1 MDIKA
6 KVLRNLSYGLYL
18 IGVMDGVRPC
28 GCIDNTVFQV
38 TSENPIVAISMNKN
52 NYTWELLEREGRFA
66 VSILSEKTRKEVIQK
81 LGFVS
86 GRDHDKYEGID
97 YTMRDGL
104 PVLNEQCCGA
114 LICKVVSVTETPTHM
129 VVLASVAEAYELAAT
144 VPMTYRYYHEVIRGG
159 APKNAPSYIAPE
171 KEEKENRQ
179 ASAGRW
185 VCDVCGYVYEG
196 DLTQEPDDY
205 ICPLCGVDK
214 THFHKEETN
223 MAETERWVCD
233 VCGYVY
239 EGDLTQEPD
248 DYVCPL
254 CGVDKS
260 HFTKE

>member
-18 IGVMDGVRPC
+18 IGVMDGERPC
-28 GCIDNTVFQV
+28 GCIVNTVFQV
-38 TSENPIVAISMNKN
+38 TSENPIFAISMNKN

-114 LICKVVSVTETPTHM
+114 LICKGGSVTETPTHM

-185 VCDVCGYVYEG
+185 VCDV
-196 DLTQEPDDY
+196 
-205 ICPLCGVDK
+205 
-214 THFHKEETN
+214 
-223 MAETERWVCD
+223 
-233 VCGYVY
+233 
-239 EGDLTQEPD
+239 
-248 DYVCPL
+248 
-254 CGVDKS
+254 
-260 HFTKE
+260 

>member
-1 MDIKA
+1 MDTKE
-6 KVLRNLSYGLYL
+6 KVLRNLSYGLYQ
-18 IGVMDGVRPC
+18 IGVMDGQRPC
-28 GCIDNTVFQV
+28 GCIINTVFQV
-38 TSENPIVAISMNKN
+38 TSENPIVAISMHKD
-52 NYTWELLEREGRFA
+52 NYTWELIEKENRFS

-86 GRDHDKYEGID
+86 GRDHDKYEGLH
-97 YTMRDGL
+97 YTLKDGL
-104 PVLNEQCCGA
+104 PVLDEQCSGA
-114 LICKVVSVTETPTHM
+114 LICQVVSIADTPTHK
-129 VVLASVAEAYELAAT
+129 VILASVEQAYELKNT
-144 VPMTYRYYHEVIRGG
+144 VPMTYRYYHEVIKGG
-159 APKNAPSYIAPE
+159 APKNAPSYIEPE
-171 KEEKENRQ
+171 AATKQ
-179 ASAGRW
+179 QTSAQRW

-205 ICPLCGVDK
+205 VCPLCGVDK
-214 THFHKEETN
+214 SHFIKEETT

-260 HFTKE
+260 QFTKE